1 MRILIIEDEID
12 LADTISRSLTKEGF
26 AVDSAYDGTE
36 GYELACIY
44 EYDLL
49 ILDINLP
56 GINGLDICQA
66 LRKTNPKLLILIL
79 SARSEPEDRII
90 GLNMGA
96 DDYLIKPFHFGELLA
111 RIQALLRRDLGDRTM
126 ILSYKN
132 VKLDPNARTAWLDN
146 KKLILTRK
154 EFAILEYL
162 MRDPGKV
169 ISQEELLEHVWN
181 TTVNPFTN
189 VVRVHIN
196 SLRKKLGDDPKNPQF
211 ITTIIGEGY
220 AIPTEENSRK
230 E

>member
-12 LADTISRSLTKEGF
+12 LADTISRSLTKAGF
-26 AVDSAYDGTE
+26 PVDGAYDGAE

-56 GINGLDICQA
+56 GINGLEICQA
-66 LRKTNPKLLILIL
+66 LRKTNSKLLILIL

-90 GLNMGA
+90 GLNLGA
-96 DDYLIKPFHFGELLA
+96 DDYLVKPFHFGELLA
-111 RIQALLRRDLGDRTM
+111 RIQALLRRDLGDRAM

-146 KKLILTRK
+146 RKLILTRK

-220 AIPTEENSRK
+220 AIPTEENSQK